1 MMVKKTRDKAIAR
14 KIKDTLKH
22 FPNKIGKEIHDYVIN
37 NVLLESRYIF
47 TWTSKGKQIGYCTHC
62 KKEHKPMYRLKHKT
76 KTKCPKCNS
85 TCRVQAVGYS
95 RKYMI
100 DQAYFVYYEKS
111 KADKEAVI
119 ARGFTVKMNFSGD
132 HKNVKPEYETDARYL
147 FEMGNPVFINT
158 YYSWPDRASNYELRK
173 SVFTLYKETGY
184 FGVPTERNQR
194 VSIDSI
200 RKAIKGTQFQYSE
213 WDDWQQVEMKDY
225 VSYFALYA
233 KHPQIEYLMKLGFR
247 QFVNNKL
254 HNVSMYRS
262 INWNGKT
269 LDKVLRVSRQDMKEI
284 TRNAQKIMPF
294 TLAVYQLGKRDGSNF
309 TIDEANE
316 FRYENL
322 EGEFEWMKKNSQG
335 TTLRRLFNYLSRQVK
350 KADELSLAMEMENE
364 DAVGERHTTVREQLI
379 MLRDY
384 WSGCVRLNLKVGE
397 DIAEYPSD
405 LTRAHD
411 NVYKQIKFK
420 ENKELDQRIKE
431 RIKDLLEFKNE
442 QFFMRPFASTREII
456 HEGKILKHC
465 IGNYSDKYANGKTD
479 LYVIRK
485 HNEPD
490 KPFYSLEII
499 DGKVR
504 QYYGYKNNQTIKKS
518 KEVIEFVN
526 QLEAELLKDKN
537 NKREIAS

>member
-1 MMVKKTRDKAIAR
+1 MMVKKTRDKAIAK

-22 FPNKIGKEIHDYVIN
+22 FPNRISKQIHDYVIN
-37 NVLLESRYIF
+37 DVMLESRYIF
-47 TWTSKGKQIGYCTHC
+47 TRMLKGKQIGYCTHC
-62 KKEHKPMYRLKHKT
+62 KKEHEPIYRLKHKT

-85 TCRVQAVGYS
+85 TCKVQAAGYG
-95 RKYMI
+95 RKYMT

-111 KADKEAVI
+111 KINKEAVI
-119 ARGFTVKMNFSGD
+119 ARGFTVRMNFSGD
-132 HKNVKPEYETDARYL
+132 YKNVKPEYETDARYL
-147 FEMGNPVFINT
+147 FEMGNPVFIKT
-158 YYSWPDRASNYELRK
+158 YYSWPDNAINYELRK
-173 SVFTLYKETGY
+173 SVFTLYQETGY

-213 WDDWQQVEMKDY
+213 WDDWQQVGMKDY

-247 QFVNNKL
+247 QFVNRKL
-254 HNVSMYRS
+254 HNVSTYRS

-284 TRNAQKIMPF
+284 TKNAQRITPF

-309 TIDEANE
+309 TIDEADE

-322 EGEFEWMKKNSQG
+322 ENEFEWMKGNFRG
-335 TTLRRLFNYLSRQVK
+335 TTLRRAFNYLARQVK
-350 KADELSLAMEMENE
+350 RLDEMSLAIEMENE
-364 DAVGERHTTVREQLI
+364 DAVGERHTTIREQLI

-384 WSGCVRLNLKVGE
+384 WSGCDRLNLKPGK

-411 NVYKQIKFK
+411 NVYKQIDFK
-420 ENKELDQRIKE
+420 ENEELDQRIRK
-431 RIKDLLEFKNE
+431 RMKDLIEFEND
-442 QFFMRPFASTREII
+442 QFFMRPFKSTGEII
-456 HEGKILKHC
+456 HEGRVLKHC
-465 IGNYSDKYANGKTD
+465 IGNYSGKYANGKTD

-485 HNEPD
+485 HSKPNE
-490 KPFYSLEII
+490 PFYSLEITG
-499 DGKVR
+499 GKVR
-504 QYYGYKNNQTIKKS
+504 QYYGYGNNRKLKKS
-518 KEVIEFVN
+518 KEIIEFVN
-526 QLEAELLKDKN
+526 QLEAELLKNKN
-537 NKREIAS
+537 NKKEIAS